1 MASHSAPR
9 PTHVSF
15 FYMSKKY
22 PFSLKTLLRFRLLP
36 PISGL
41 QRTLLLF
48 VVLPLMLLSA
58 LGIRFGL
65 GQASEF
71 QEQRLKND
79 LELIGR
85 AISIPVG
92 NALVQGDRSAIEVA
106 LRSVFDIGEVYG
118 ASVYDVDG
126 VRIASAGVTERDLT
140 RTTIPER
147 IVTTGQGQEAYSR
160 VAGRDLFSH
169 FLPLSDSTGQ
179 IRGLIQITRRA
190 SDFGRALEQLQLIAW
205 LIWALASVTIL
216 GAVLLGH
223 YGGVGRHVDKLLAH
237 MGRVAHGDHSHRAAP
252 EGPSEVANLA
262 HGLNRMLDSI
272 EQAQSEVEVHR
283 RAETALM
290 ARLKD
295 NEKMAAIG
303 GMARGIAHELGAPLS
318 VIDGRARRLQHSDN
332 LQAHQHRQID
342 GIRTQVARLTRT
354 VRQLLDYCRPAALQH
369 RRLSPAQLLQSVAE
383 ALRPEAE
390 MASRQLG
397 LNTAGAGG
405 LRLQGD
411 AGRLELALLN
421 LLRNALQASA
431 SQVLISIV
439 GTEQSLCFHIEDDGP
454 GLPDEPIARLLEPFY
469 TTKSS
474 GEGTGLGLAI
484 VQAVAEEH
492 GGTLRFERS
501 SLGGCRAILCL
512 PLPPANPIAEGDIT
526 NGAG

>member
-1 MASHSAPR
+1 MN
-9 PTHVSF
+9 
-15 FYMSKKY
+15 
-22 PFSLKTLLRFRLLP
+22 TLSRFRLLP

-85 AISIPVG
+85 AVSIPVG
-92 NALVQGDRSAIEVA
+92 TALGQGDRSAIELA

-126 VRIASAGVTERDLT
+126 VRIASAGITERDLT
-140 RTTIPER
+140 RTNIPER
-147 IVTTGQGQEAYSR
+147 IVATGQGQEAYSR
-160 VAGRDLFSH
+160 IAGRNLFSH
-169 FLPLSDSTGQ
+169 FLPLTDNTGQ

-190 SDFGRALEQLQLIAW
+190 SDFGRALDQLRLIAW
-205 LIWALASVTIL
+205 LIWALASLTIL

-237 MGRVAHGDHSHRAAP
+237 MRRVAHGDHSHRAAA

-272 EQAQSEVEVHR
+272 EQAQADVESHR

-303 GMARGIAHELGAPLS
+303 SMARGIAHELGAPLS
-318 VIDGRARRLQHSDN
+318 VIDGRARRLQRSESLDAQQQHQ
-332 LQAHQHRQID
+332 LQ

-354 VRQLLDYCRPAALQH
+354 VRQLLDYCRPAALRH
-369 RRLSPAQLLQSVAE
+369 RTLSPQQLLHSVVE

-390 MASRQLG
+390 TASR
-397 LNTAGAGG
+397 
-405 LRLQGD
+405 RLEVASTESNLSALEGD

-421 LLRNALQASA
+421 LLRNAVQAAASRVLVSTEVSA
-431 SQVLISIV
+431 HSF
-439 GTEQSLCFHIEDDGP
+439 CFHIEDDGP
-454 GLPDEPIARLLEPFY
+454 GLPDEPVSRLLEPFY

-484 VQAVAEEH
+484 VQSVAEEH
-492 GGTLRFERS
+492 GGSLEFGRS
-501 SLGGCRAILCL
+501 ALGGCRATLCL
-512 PLPPANPIAEGDIT
+512 PMTSANPIADGDT
-526 NGAG
+526 DHGAI

>member
-1 MASHSAPR
+1 
-9 PTHVSF
+9 
-15 FYMSKKY
+15 MSKKY
-22 PFSLKTLLRFRLLP
+22 PFKMNTLLRLRLLP

-58 LGIRFGL
+58 LAIRFGL

-85 AISIPVG
+85 AISIPIG
-92 NALVQGDRSAIEVA
+92 TSLVQDDRNAIELA

-140 RTTIPER
+140 RTSIPER

-169 FLPLSDSTGQ
+169 FLPLTDATGQ

-190 SDFGRALEQLQLIAW
+190 SDFGRALDQLQLIAW
-205 LIWALASVTIL
+205 LVWALASLTIL

-237 MGRVAHGDHSHRAAP
+237 MGRVAHGDHSHRAAA

-272 EQAQSEVEVHR
+272 EQAQTEVEAHR
-283 RAETALM
+283 RAETELM

-295 NEKMAAIG
+295 NEKMIAIG

-318 VIDGRARRLQHSDN
+318 VIDGRARRLQRSN
-332 LQAHQHRQID
+332 TLASEQLQQIE

-354 VRQLLDYCRPAALQH
+354 VRQLLDYCRPDAPQH
-369 RRLSPAQLLQSVAE
+369 RSLATEQLLHGVIE

-390 MASRQLG
+390 ATAQTLEIDISATG
-397 LNTAGAGG
+397 LPH
-405 LRLQGD
+405 LYGD

-421 LLRNALQASA
+421 LTRNALQASA
-431 SQVLISIV
+431 NRVVISASI
-439 GTEQSLCFHIEDDGP
+439 TEQGCCFHIDDDGA
-454 GLPDEPIARLLEPFY
+454 GLPNEPVTQLLEPFY

-492 GGTLRFERS
+492 LGSLTLEPS
-501 SLGGCRAILCL
+501 SLGGCRATLCL
-512 PLPPANPIAEGDIT
+512 PLPSPVESSIPHG
-526 NGAG
+526 GADHGAI